1 MIFFIT
7 FLRFLAAC
15 LITNSHY
22 TGIYPTDIIANGG
35 LLGDVIFFAVSGYCL
50 YKARDNFFKWYGKRI
65 IRVYPPVIIMTAIYL
80 LLGAYTYE
88 EHSFFWWFIYPT
100 YYHFVASIILLYIP
114 FYVIM
119 KIDALKKRIPWFMLA
134 VGVAYLLVYIFAYDK
149 SYYHIDTVREPMIR
163 FLFFESMLLGAWFR
177 QKDDFFRLIKRG
189 GGYCALEIIGTILLF
204 GLYFAS
210 KLLFSRKAAWA
221 EFQVV
226 NQLILFGLLFAV
238 FVLFCHLD
246 APLERMPKWIKAIV
260 SYISKITLEIYVVQY
275 ALITYIRPLFGF
287 PLNWIVLT
295 VSIIVSASIL
305 HYLIELCTYLINR
318 TITAVKN
325 RKMKVKGDM

>member
-50 YKARDNFFKWYGKRI
+50 YNARGNFPKWYGKRI
-65 IRVYPPVIIMTAIYL
+65 LRVYPPVIIMTAIYL

-88 EHSFFWWFIYPT
+88 EHGFLWWFIYPT

-119 KIDALKKRIPWFMLA
+119 KIDALKKRIPWFML
-134 VGVAYLLVYIFAYDK
+134 VIGVADLLVYIFAYDK

-163 FLFFESMLLGAWFR
+163 ILFFESMLLGAWFR
-177 QKDDFFRLIKRG
+177 QKDDLFRLAKRG
-189 GGYCALEIIGTILLF
+189 GGYYVLEIISTVVLF
-204 GLYFAS
+204 GLYFVS
-210 KLLFSRKAAWA
+210 KLLFSRKESWA
-221 EFQVV
+221 EFQIV
-226 NQLILFGLLFAV
+226 NQWILFGLLFAI
-238 FVLFCHLD
+238 FVLFSHLD
-246 APLERMPKWIKAIV
+246 GVLEKMPKWIKAVIA
-260 SYISKITLEIYVVQY
+260 YISKITLEIYVVQY
-275 ALITYIRPLFGF
+275 VLIAYIRSLLGF
-287 PLNWIVLT
+287 PLNWILLT
-295 VSIIVSASIL
+295 ALIITAASIL
-305 HYLIELCTYLINR
+305 HYVIELCTYVIKR
-318 TITAVKN
+318 IVAVVRN
-325 RKMKVKGDM
+325 